1 MITVKAPAVYVHE
14 ANILEQS
21 GSRIAQLGQHALI
34 IAGESAWKAVQPY
47 LLPSLE
53 EHKVK
58 FHVQLFHGE
67 VTTGQIDT
75 FTQQAF
81 DLDVD
86 LIIGVGGGKV
96 LDLSKAVAEQAQL
109 PIVTVPTIA
118 ATCAAWSALTVLYD
132 EQGQSAGYRP
142 LRRSP
147 NLVLADPH
155 ILASAPRR
163 YLAAGIGDTL
173 VKWHEFAVNLSGNA
187 TSLTLRNSVSTAK
200 LALDIL
206 EAHAIDVYEST
217 DTTGS
222 TPQFRDVA
230 DAIIVLAGLV
240 GSISDGSLHA
250 AIAHGLHDSLTK
262 LPETHASLHGE
273 KVAFGLFTQWILE
286 GKAGD
291 ELQELLTLLHKLNLP
306 ITLAQLGIQQ
316 QSREAAA
323 RIAAGLQLREGSA
336 AHLSFGVSATLVTEA
351 ILQADQIGQTFIES
365 SNSIESNG
373 SITKFTE
380 SVESHENS
388 SYTKEVSSL

>member
-14 ANILEQS
+14 AKILEQS
-21 GSRIAQLGQHALI
+21 GSRIAQLGQHVLI
-34 IAGESAWKAVQPY
+34 IAGESALKAVKPY

-53 EHKVK
+53 EHKIK

-118 ATCAAWSALTVLYD
+118 ATCAAWSALTVLYN

-291 ELQELLTLLHKLNLP
+291 ELHELTTLLHKLNLP
-306 ITLAQLGIQQ
+306 ITLAQLGIHQ
-316 QSREAAA
+316 QSQEAAA

-336 AHLSFGVSATLVTEA
+336 AHLSFGVNTAQVTEA
-351 ILQADQIGQTFIES
+351 ILQADRIGQTFIES
-365 SNSIESNG
+365 SQSSES
-373 SITKFTE
+373 ST
-380 SVESHENS
+380 
-388 SYTKEVSSL
+388 YTKEVSSL

>member
-14 ANILEQS
+14 ANLLERS
-21 GSRIAQLGQHALI
+21 GSKIAQLGQHALI
-34 IAGESAWKAVQPY
+34 IAGKSALKAVQPY

-53 EHKVK
+53 ENQVQ
-58 FHVQLFHGE
+58 FHVHLFQGE

-132 EQGQSAGYRP
+132 EQGQAAGYRP

-147 NLVLADPH
+147 NLILADSR
-155 ILASAPRR
+155 ILASAPKR

-173 VKWHEFAVNLSGNA
+173 VKWHEFAVNLSGNSA
-187 TSLTLRNSVSTAK
+187 SLTLRNSVSTAK

-206 EAHAIDVYEST
+206 EAHATDVYESP
-217 DTTGS
+217 DIIGN
-222 TPQFRDVA
+222 TPQFRDVI

-250 AIAHGLHDSLTK
+250 AIAHGLHDSLTRW
-262 LPETHASLHGE
+262 PETHASLHGE

-286 GKAGD
+286 GKAD
-291 ELQELLTLLHKLNLP
+291 TELYELLTLLHKLNLP
-306 ITLAQLGIQQ
+306 ITLAQLGIHSQPQ
-316 QSREAAA
+316 EAAE
-323 RIAAGLQLREGSA
+323 RIAAGLKLREGSA
-336 AHLSFGVSATLVTEA
+336 EHLSFGVSTAQVTEA
-351 ILQADQIGQTFIES
+351 ILQADRIGQAFIASSSFNES
-365 SNSIESNG
+365 DKS
-373 SITKFTE
+373 TE
-380 SVESHENS
+380 RISH
-388 SYTKEVSSL
+388 TKEVSSL

>member
-1 MITVKAPAVYVHE
+1 MITVKAPTVYVHE

-34 IAGESAWKAVQPY
+34 IAGESALKAVQPY

-53 EHKVK
+53 EHNVK
-58 FHVQLFHGE
+58 FHVQWFHGE

-96 LDLSKAVAEQAQL
+96 LDLSKAVAEQSQL

-206 EAHAIDVYEST
+206 ETHAIDVYEST

-291 ELQELLTLLHKLNLP
+291 DLHELLTLLHKLNLP

-316 QSREAAA
+316 QSQEAAA

-336 AHLSFGVSATLVTEA
+336 AHLSFGVSTTQVTEA
-351 ILQADQIGQTFIES
+351 ILQADRIGQTFIES
-365 SNSIESNG
+365 SQSSES
-373 SITKFTE
+373 ST
-380 SVESHENS
+380 
-388 SYTKEVSSL
+388 YTKEVSSL